1 MLHNSLESQVRI
13 LMLAQFYP
21 PIIGGEERHVYNLSV
36 ELVARGHEVAVAT
49 IQHGQEPLFTI
60 EKGVRVYR
68 VPSTMKRLQ
77 RLLGEKERYHA
88 PPFPDPEILQ
98 ALRYVIQK
106 ECPEIIHAHNWLL
119 HSYTPLK
126 AWSKAKF
133 VVTLHDY
140 SQICV
145 TKRLMRQGQICETR
159 MLHDCLQCAKQHY
172 GIKGAV
178 ITLAH
183 RTSREL
189 ECKVVDMFIPVSQA
203 VARGTRLAERKLQYR
218 VIPNFVPNMLAETRC
233 TTHQLLAHLPQ
244 SRFLLFVGDIV
255 ADKGVEV
262 LLNAYAQLECDI
274 PLVLIG
280 RAEKDLYLPPNT
292 YLFESWPH
300 EAVLGAWQRCMLALV
315 PSICPDACPT
325 VAMEAMSMGK
335 PIIGSRIGGL
345 TDIVVDNETGLLVT
359 PGDSQELQAAIHCLL
374 NDPRRCERMGH
385 RAREYVTALQ
395 AQAVVTKIEQVYLE
409 LLGGSG
415 TL

>member
-1 MLHNSLESQVRI
+1 MGLEGERMRI

-36 ELVARGHEVAVAT
+36 ELVARGHEVAVVT
-49 IQHGQEPLFTI
+49 IQHGQEPLFAV

-68 VPSTMKRLQ
+68 VPSTIQRLQ

-98 ALRYVIQK
+98 TLRHIIQK
-106 ECPEIIHAHNWLL
+106 ERPEIIHAHNWLL

-145 TKRLMRQGQICETR
+145 TKRLMRQGQICEART
-159 MLHDCLQCAKQHY
+159 LYDCLHCAKQHY

-183 RTSREL
+183 RRSREL
-189 ECKVVDMFIPVSQA
+189 ECNVVDMFIPVSQA
-203 VARGTRLAERKLQYR
+203 VARGTQLAERRLQYR
-218 VIPNFVPNMLAETRC
+218 VIPNFVPDMLTATC
-233 TTHQLLAHLPQ
+233 STTHPLLAQLPQ
-244 SRFLLFVGDIV
+244 GHFLLFVGDIV
-255 ADKGVEV
+255 VDKGVEI
-262 LLNAYAQLECDI
+262 LLNAYAQLACDI

-280 RAEKDLYLPPNT
+280 RIEKDLYLPPNT
-292 YLFESWPH
+292 YLFGSWPH
-300 EAVLGAWQRCMLALV
+300 EAVLGAWQRCTLALV

-325 VAMEAMSMGK
+325 VALEAMSMGK
-335 PIIGSRIGGL
+335 PIVGSRIGGL

-359 PGDSQELQAAIHCLL
+359 PGDGQELQAAIQCLL
-374 NDPRRCERMGH
+374 HDPQRRERMGQ

-395 AQAVVTKIEQVYLE
+395 AQAVVTKIEQVYRE
-409 LLGGSG
+409 LLEGSG

>member
-1 MLHNSLESQVRI
+1 MRI

-21 PIIGGEERHVYNLSV
+21 PIIGGEEQHVYNLSV
-36 ELVARGHEVAVAT
+36 ELVTRGHEVAVVT
-49 IQHGQEPLFTI
+49 IQHGQESLFTV

-77 RLLGEKERYHA
+77 SLLGEKERYHA

-98 ALRYVIQK
+98 ALWYVIQR

-159 MLHDCLQCAKQHY
+159 TLHDCLRCAKRHY

-183 RTSREL
+183 RGAREL

-203 VARGTRLAERKLQYR
+203 VARGTQLAERRLQYR
-218 VIPNFVPNMLAETRC
+218 VIPNFVPDILTEICCA
-233 TTHQLLAHLPQ
+233 THPLLAQLPQ
-244 SRFLLFVGDIV
+244 GHFLLFVGDIV
-255 ADKGVEV
+255 VDKGVEV

-280 RAEKDLYLPPNT
+280 RTEKDLYLPPNT
-292 YLFESWPH
+292 RLLGSWPH
-300 EAVLGAWQRCMLALV
+300 EAVLGAWQRCTLALV
-315 PSICPDACPT
+315 PSICPDSCPT
-325 VAMEAMSMGK
+325 VAIEAMSMGK

-345 TDIVVDNETGLLVT
+345 TNIVVDNETGLLVT
-359 PGDSQELQAAIHCLL
+359 PGDSQELQAAIQCLL
-374 NDPRRCERMGH
+374 HDPQRRERMGR

-395 AQAVVTKIEQVYLE
+395 AQAVVTKIEQVYRE
-409 LLGGSG
+409 LLEGSG